1 MATMVTGG
9 TGFIGS
15 RLVRKL
21 VDQGKEVVIFDIS
34 SNLKFLKDIKE
45 KIKFVQGDITNLNE
59 GEHG

>member
-34 SNLKFLKDIKE
+34 SNLKFLKE
-45 KIKFVQGDITNLNE
+45 
-59 GEHG
+59 